1 MKFKRIIAVF
11 MAFLLVMPS
20 FLVSA
25 EKNDS
30 SSEDTEA
37 LGKGSFS
44 EKHEVVYA
52 KLNATGD
59 QQEMYVVNNFNI
71 KEPGK
76 IVDYGP
82 YMSVQNLTDL
92 TKIEQNNGRI
102 ELTAKEDEFY
112 YQGDLEDQSLP
123 WDINVSYTLNGET
136 LTPEELLGK
145 DGGLKIQIDTAQN
158 KEANPIFFNN
168 YLLQITL
175 KLDSKI
181 YENMKAPNG
190 TVVNAG
196 KDRQV
201 TFTVMPEKQ
210 GSFTLTSDVTDF
222 EMESIEFAAI
232 PSSMSIDKP
241 DVGEMK
247 KDMNS
252 LSDATSEINKGV
264 GELKNGITEL
274 NNGVASLY
282 NGSEQYKNGIN
293 ELSNGSADL
302 VEGSASIHA
311 SLQQMSES
319 INKGSSD
326 MNLSDFKKMEDG
338 LRQLAGGLKETE
350 KGLTNL
356 EDQYSQSQNALSQ
369 SIESI
374 PASNISEK
382 DIQALY
388 KSGADQKVVDQLV
401 ETYKAAQKTKKTYES
416 VKEAFNAVGPAL
428 EKSAGS
434 LNEMS
439 ASLTTMADNL
449 GNNLENMNVDQS
461 MKELQKGLQA
471 LSSNYN
477 DFHSGLKNYTNGVNE
492 LSTSYSEIHG
502 GIAELTKGTQELE
515 NGSAELHNGTS
526 ELASSTSDL
535 PEQMQKEIDQMVN
548 EFDKSDFDPVSFVS
562 TKNEKVTSVQFVIKT
577 ESIKKVEEK
586 EEEPQ
591 EKEKQG
597 FWDRLLALFR

>member
-1 MKFKRIIAVF
+1 MKLKRIIAVL

-30 SSEDTEA
+30 SSEGNQD
-37 LGKGSFS
+37 LGEGSYS

-59 QQEMYVVNNFNI
+59 QEEMYVVNNFNI
-71 KEPGK
+71 KEPGE

-82 YMSVQNLTDL
+82 YTSVQNLTDL
-92 TKIEQNNGRI
+92 TKIKQDNSRI
-102 ELTAKEDEFY
+102 KLTAKEEEFY
-112 YQGDLEDQSLP
+112 YQGDLEGQSLP
-123 WDINVSYTLNGET
+123 WDINVSYMLNGEA
-136 LTPEELLGK
+136 LSPEELLGK
-145 DGGLKIQIDTAQN
+145 DGKLKVQIETAQN
-158 KEANPIFFNN
+158 KEVNPLFYNN

-175 KLDSKI
+175 QLDSKI
-181 YENMKAPNG
+181 YENIKASNG
-190 TVVNAG
+190 TVANAG
-196 KDRQV
+196 KDRRV

-222 EMESIEFAAI
+222 EMESIEFAAV

-241 DVGEMK
+241 DVGGMK

-252 LSDATSEINKGV
+252 LSDATSEINQGV
-264 GELKNGITEL
+264 GELQNGIAEL

-282 NGSEQYKNGIN
+282 NGSAQYKNGIN
-293 ELSNGSADL
+293 ELSGGSSKL
-302 VEGSASIHA
+302 VDGSASIQA

-319 INKGSSD
+319 LNKSSSD
-326 MNLSDFKKMEDG
+326 MNLSDFKKMEEG

-356 EDQYSQSQNALSQ
+356 KDQYGKAQNALSQ
-369 SIESI
+369 SIDSI
-374 PASNISEK
+374 PTSDITEK

-401 ETYKAAQKTKKTYES
+401 ETYKAAQKTKKTYEN
-416 VKEAFNAVGPAL
+416 VKEAHNAVGPAL

-439 ASLTTMADNL
+439 ASLSTMADNL
-449 GNNLENMNVDQS
+449 GNNLENMNVDES
-461 MKELQKGLQA
+461 MEELKKGLQA

-477 DFHSGLKNYTNGVNE
+477 DFHAGLKDYTNGVNE
-492 LSTSYSEIHG
+492 LSGSYQDIHG
-502 GIAELTKGTQELE
+502 GIAELTNGTQELE
-515 NGSAELHNGTS
+515 NGASELHNGTS

-548 EFDKSDFDPVSFVS
+548 EYDKSDFDPVSFVS
-562 TKNEKVTSVQFVIKT
+562 SKNEKVTSVQFVIKT
-577 ESIKKVEEK
+577 KSIKKVEEEKEEPQK
-586 EEEPQ
+586 EEE
-591 EKEKQG
+591 KS
-597 FWDRLLALFR
+597 FWDRLMALFS